1 MSTRIDIS
9 SCPCRLKEMKKV
21 DPSRLAAH
29 YLTSSEM
36 LRLMFQHW
44 MLTKADPSI
53 LIETGTLKGQNVV
66 RLAPWFQRA
75 YSIELSPDLWRA
87 AREKFGLSTEGGIY
101 FLLGDS
107 AELLPELLKRIR
119 KPVVLYLDAH
129 YCADDQVAAS
139 EFPLWAELDAAARHP
154 YADLVIVDDVHNF
167 GKKRPDL
174 AVHESG
180 RGWEHVT
187 RKSILEALGDRVI
200 KSYVHRDQ
208 FIVHTERKA
217 P

>member
-1 MSTRIDIS
+1 MTID
-9 SCPCRLKEMKKV
+9 PRV
-21 DPSRLAAH
+21 LAAH
-29 YLTSSEM
+29 YLTGAEM
-36 LRLMFQHW
+36 LRILLHHYQ
-44 MLTKADPSI
+44 LTKGNPEI
-53 LIETGTLKGQNVV
+53 FIETGTLKAQNVV

-75 YSIELSPDLWRA
+75 YSIELSEDLWRA
-87 AREKFGLSTEGGIY
+87 AREKYGVSTEGGIY

-129 YCADDQVAAS
+129 YCEGRGTAGS

-187 RKSILEALGDRVI
+187 RESVLEALGDRVI

-208 FIVHTERKA
+208 FIVHCQKGGVA
-217 P
+217 MPI

>member
-1 MSTRIDIS
+1 
-9 SCPCRLKEMKKV
+9 MKKV
-21 DPSRLAAH
+21 DPPLLAAH
-29 YLTSSEM
+29 YLTSAEM
-36 LRLMFQHW
+36 LRLIFQHW
-44 MLTKADPSI
+44 MQTKEDPEV
-53 LIETGTLKGQNVV
+53 LIETGTLDARNVV
-66 RLAPWFQRA
+66 RLAPWFHRA
-75 YSIELSPDLWRA
+75 YSIELSEALWRK

-129 YCADDQVAAS
+129 YCEGDGTVGS

-208 FIVHTERKA
+208 FIVHLA
-217 P
+217 S

>member
-1 MSTRIDIS
+1 VTI
-9 SCPCRLKEMKKV
+9 

-29 YLTSSEM
+29 YLTSAEM

-44 MLTKADPSI
+44 MLTKADPTI
-53 LIETGTLKGQNVV
+53 LIETGTLKAQNVV

-87 AREKFGLSTEGGIY
+87 AREKYGLDTEGGIY

-139 EFPLWAELDAAARHP
+139 EFPLWAELEAIRRHS

-180 RGWEHVT
+180 RAWEHVT
-187 RKSILEALGDRVI
+187 RESVLEALGDRVI

-208 FIVHTERKA
+208 FIVHCQKGGATRTDVCTPQGE
-217 P
+217 

>member
-1 MSTRIDIS
+1 
-9 SCPCRLKEMKKV
+9 
-21 DPSRLAAH
+21 
-29 YLTSSEM
+29 
-36 LRLMFQHW
+36 
-44 MLTKADPSI
+44 
-53 LIETGTLKGQNVV
+53 VV
-66 RLAPWFQRA
+66 RLAPWFKRA
-75 YSIELSPDLWRA
+75 YSIELSEDLWRE
-87 AREKFGLSTEGGIY
+87 AREKFGPSTEDDIY

-129 YCADDQVAAS
+129 YCCFGGETRAS
-139 EFPLWAELDAAARHP
+139 VFPLWAELDAAREHP

-187 RKSILEALGDRVI
+187 RESVLEALGDRVL

-208 FIVHTERKA
+208 FIVHLA
-217 P
+217 S